1 MNTRSALH
9 GARRR
14 RRRHGAVAGVSITV
28 ITLAI
33 VMVMTYWIVNEWSMV
48 ASIHDDPYGG
58 VPHCTHEIANAGG
71 ICHGE
76 PR

>member
-1 MNTRSALH
+1 MTRSSLRA
-9 GARRR
+9 ARQ
-14 RRRHGAVAGVSITV
+14 RRRHILMGVSATV
-28 ITLAI
+28 ITLLI
-33 VMVMTYWIVNEWSMV
+33 VIGMTYWVLIEWSDY
-48 ASIHDDPYGG
+48 AADPWNG